1 MRNHTAKLGCLL
13 AMSVMLL
20 LGVAKLLDLPAFAD
34 ALRTWNVIPE
44 RAVAPLCISI
54 PVFEVLVG
62 LSWILGMCRER
73 ALAGAF
79 CFLMVVTLA
88 YLGQRFL
95 SAPPRCGCAGV
106 VSRYWSEI
114 DSTSVVV
121 IRNTLM
127 LGAFGAR
134 MLAGRKP
141 RRSTGVITTMRT
153 PTSECRGF
161 TLIEVLVVVAL
172 VGLLIGLLAP
182 SIGGVK
188 DKARVANTLANLRS
202 HASIFTAYSGDF
214 RDTMP
219 AATYP
224 TGLSIIRCP
233 SQGIAVKAKYFDM
246 ARLWQIALA
255 DGYYNGDPSS
265 MSFRSPLN
273 PYSKGVGRLI
283 ETDYWYACS
292 FLASPEFY
300 NETTRAL
307 LPQQLRAVR
316 LGEVVFPGA
325 KSLLAEYAL
334 SWGPPGAAWT
344 AYTDGHADE
353 STVVTELTHK
363 SGDGAQSYDYNGHF
377 PADSYPLLHTENGV
391 RGRDK

>member
-1 MRNHTAKLGCLL
+1 MLNRIAKFASGL
-13 AMSVMLL
+13 AMSVLLL
-20 LGVAKLLDLPAFAD
+20 LGIAKLVDLPAFAD
-34 ALRTWNVIPE
+34 ALRTWNAIPE
-44 RAVAPLCISI
+44 WAVAPLCIAV
-54 PVFEVLVG
+54 PVFEVLIA
-62 LSWILGMCRER
+62 LSWILGMCRR
-73 ALAGAF
+73 WAIAIAF
-79 CFLMVVTLA
+79 CFLMIVTLA

-95 SAPPRCGCAGV
+95 SDPPRCGCAGV

-114 DSTSVVV
+114 DSTVVV
-121 IRNTLM
+121 VTRNALM
-127 LGAFGAR
+127 LIAFGVQLRVAR
-134 MLAGRKP
+134 EHIRLNRVSATL
-141 RRSTGVITTMRT
+141 STQPSNR
-153 PTSECRGF
+153 RGF
-161 TLIEVLVVVAL
+161 TLIEALVVVAL

-182 SIGGVK
+182 SIGGVR

-202 HASIFTAYSGDF
+202 HASIFTVYAGDF

-233 SQGIAVKAKYFDM
+233 SQDIAVKAKYFDM

-273 PYSKGVGRLI
+273 PYSKGIGRLI

-300 NETTRAL
+300 NDTTRAL
-307 LPQQLRAVR
+307 LPQQLRAVH
-316 LGEVVFPGA
+316 LGEVVFPDS
-325 KSLLAEYAL
+325 KSVLAEYAL
-334 SWGPPGAAWT
+334 SWGPPGAAW
-344 AYTDGHADE
+344 AAFTDGHADE
-353 STVVTELTHK
+353 STVVAELTHK
-363 SGDGAQSYDYNGHF
+363 SGDGAKSYDYNGHF
-377 PADSYPLLHTENGV
+377 PAARYPLLHTENGV

>member
-1 MRNHTAKLGCLL
+1 
-13 AMSVMLL
+13 MLI
-20 LGVAKLLDLPAFAD
+20 AFGSHLWA
-34 ALRTWNVIPE
+34 E
-44 RAVAPLCISI
+44 
-54 PVFEVLVG
+54 
-62 LSWILGMCRER
+62 RER
-73 ALAGAF
+73 
-79 CFLMVVTLA
+79 V
-88 YLGQRFL
+88 
-95 SAPPRCGCAGV
+95 
-106 VSRYWSEI
+106 
-114 DSTSVVV
+114 
-121 IRNTLM
+121 
-127 LGAFGAR
+127 
-134 MLAGRKP
+134 
-141 RRSTGVITTMRT
+141 RRGDVHVTMRT
-153 PTSECRGF
+153 RASSRGGF

-182 SIGGVK
+182 SIGGVR
-188 DKARVANTLANLRS
+188 DKARVVNTLANLRS
-202 HASIFTAYSGDF
+202 HASIFTAYAGDF